1 MINALFFGGAFNPP
15 TIAHIQLA
23 KYALEQINFDKV
35 IFCPSKSKYIL
46 NTEHKDFSFDEETRL
61 NMLKDVASNNS
72 FMIVSDIEIKMKEQS
87 RTYFTL
93 KKLSSEGYNLKL
105 LIGSDWLNKLTTER
119 KYVEEIAKEFGI
131 VVLKRN
137 NDDVDTLF
145 NTIPLLIKIKKYV
158 TIIDTPNDFKFVSSN
173 KIRTLLKNYDANKGE
188 INKDLPNELHNL
200 NKYLKGDLYEK

>member
-23 KYALEQINFDKV
+23 KYAMEKINFDKV
-35 IFCPSKSKYIL
+35 IFCPTKSKYIL
-46 NTEHKDFSFDEETRL
+46 NTEHKDFSFNEETRL
-61 NMLKDVASNNS
+61 NMLKDIANNNS

-105 LIGSDWLNKLTTER
+105 LIGSDWLNKLTTEW

-158 TIIDTPNDFKFVSSN
+158 TIIDAPNNFKFVSSN
-173 KIRTLLKNYDANKGE
+173 KIRTLLKDYDTNKDE

>member
-23 KYALEQINFDKV
+23 KYAMQQINFDKV

-46 NTEHKDFSFDEETRL
+46 NTEHKDFSFNEETRL
-61 NMLKDVASNNS
+61 NMLKDIASNNP

-105 LIGSDWLNKLTTER
+105 LIGSDRLNKLTTER

-137 NDDVDTLF
+137 DDDVDALF

-173 KIRTLLKNYDANKGE
+173 KIRTLLKNYDTNIDE